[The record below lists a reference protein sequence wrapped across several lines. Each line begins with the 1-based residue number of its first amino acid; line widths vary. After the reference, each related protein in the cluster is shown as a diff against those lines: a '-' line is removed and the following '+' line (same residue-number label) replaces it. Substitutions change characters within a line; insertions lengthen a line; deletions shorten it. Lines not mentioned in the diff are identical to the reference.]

1 MSSIELRNVCK
12 SFGDKKVIKNISLK
26 INGGKIYGLLGRNGV
41 GKTTLLRLINNRQV
55 LNSGE
60 IFIDG
65 ENVYENQVALSKI
78 YLMEEKNYF
87 EEDMKISKIFKW
99 TKEFY
104 ENFDMD
110 YALHLSKEFS
120 LDINKKIKEL
130 STGYSSILKI
140 ILALSSGAEIVCF
153 DEPVLGLDANHRE
166 LFYKE
171 LLKLYEKTEK
181 TIIISTHLIEEVT
194 NIIEEVIILKDGQ
207 VIKSG
212 EIEEIL
218 SSVYSISGK
227 SNVVEE
233 YLKEC
238 VKKEDIVSIEEMASL
253 KKAIICG
260 EKNLLKIKTLGLN
273 LEKVELQKLFISLT
287 KKEEK

>member
-1 MSSIELRNVCK
+1 MSNIELRNVNK
-12 SFGDKKVIKNISLK
+12 SFKDKEVIKNISLK
-26 INGGKIYGLLGRNGV
+26 INGGKIYGLLGRNGA
-41 GKTTLLRLINNRQV
+41 GKTTLLRLINNREV
-55 LNSGE
+55 LTSGE
-60 IFIDG
+60 ILIDG
-65 ENVYENQVALSKI
+65 ENVYENQEALSKI

-104 ENFDMD
+104 KNFNMD
-110 YALHLSKEFS
+110 YALNLSKKFN

-140 ILALSSGAEIVCF
+140 ILALSSGAEILCF
-153 DEPVLGLDANHRE
+153 DEPVLGLDVNYRE

-171 LLKLYEKTEK
+171 LLKFYEKTEK
-181 TIIISTHLIEEVT
+181 TIIIATHLIEEIA

-212 EIEEIL
+212 EVEKIL
-218 SSVYSISGK
+218 SSVYSITGK
-227 SNVVEE
+227 SDVIKE
-233 YLKEC
+233 YLREY
-238 VKKEDIVSIEEMASL
+238 VKKGDVVSIEEMASFE
-253 KKAIICG
+253 KVIILG
-260 EKNLLKIKTLGLN
+260 EKDLSKIKTLGLN

-287 KKEEK
+287 NKGER

>member
-12 SFGDKKVIKNISLK
+12 SFGDKKVIKDIFLK
-26 INGGKIYGLLGRNGV
+26 INSGKIYGLLGRNGV
-41 GKTTLLRLINNRQV
+41 GKTTLLRLINNREI
-55 LNSGE
+55 LTSGE

-65 ENVYENQVALSKI
+65 ENSYENQEVLSKI
-78 YLMEEKNYF
+78 YLMEEKTYF

-104 ENFDMD
+104 KNFDMD
-110 YALHLSKEFS
+110 YALHLSKEFN

-140 ILALSSGAEIVCF
+140 ILAFSSGAEILCF

-171 LLKLYEKTEK
+171 LLKIYEKTEK

-218 SSVYSISGK
+218 SSTYLISGK

-238 VKKEDIVSIEEMASL
+238 VKKEDIVSIEEMASF
-253 KKAIICG
+253 KKVIIWG
-260 EKNLLKIKTLGLN
+260 EKNLLKIKTLGLK

-287 KKEEK
+287 KKEER

>member
-1 MSSIELRNVCK
+1 MSNIELRNVNK
-12 SFGDKKVIKNISLK
+12 SFKDKEVIKNISLK
-26 INGGKIYGLLGRNGV
+26 INGGKIYGLLGRNGA
-41 GKTTLLRLINNRQV
+41 GKTTLLRLINNREV
-55 LNSGE
+55 LTSGE

-65 ENVYENQVALSKI
+65 ENVYENQEALSKI

-104 ENFDMD
+104 KNFNMD
-110 YALHLSKEFS
+110 YALNLSKKFN

-140 ILALSSGAEIVCF
+140 ILALSSGAEILCF
-153 DEPVLGLDANHRE
+153 DEPVLGLDVNYRE

-171 LLKLYEKTEK
+171 LLKFYEKTEK
-181 TIIISTHLIEEVT
+181 TIIIATHLIEEIA

-212 EIEEIL
+212 EVEKIL
-218 SSVYSISGK
+218 SSVYSITGK
-227 SNVVEE
+227 SDVVKE
-233 YLKEC
+233 YLREY
-238 VKKEDIVSIEEMASL
+238 VKKDDVVSIEEMASFE
-253 KKAIICG
+253 KVIILG
-260 EKNLLKIKTLGLN
+260 EKDLSKIKTLGLN

-287 KKEEK
+287 NKGER

>member
-1 MSSIELRNVCK
+1 MSNIEFKNVNK
-12 SFGDKKVIKNISLK
+12 SFKDKEVIKNISLK

-41 GKTTLLRLINNRQV
+41 GKTTLLRLINNREV
-55 LNSGE
+55 LTSGE
-60 IFIDG
+60 ILIDG
-65 ENVYENQVALSKI
+65 ENVYENQEALSKI

-104 ENFDMD
+104 KNFNMD
-110 YALHLSKEFS
+110 YALNLSKEFN

-140 ILALSSGAEIVCF
+140 ILALSSGAEILCF
-153 DEPVLGLDANHRE
+153 DEPVLGLDVNYRE

-171 LLKLYEKTEK
+171 LLKFYEKTEK
-181 TIIISTHLIEEVT
+181 TIIIATHLIEEIA

-212 EIEEIL
+212 EVEKIL
-218 SSVYSISGK
+218 SSVYSITGK
-227 SNVVEE
+227 GHVVKE
-233 YLKEC
+233 YLREC
-238 VKKEDIVSIEEMASL
+238 VKKDDVVSIEEMASFE
-253 KKAIICG
+253 KVIILG
-260 EKNLLKIKTLGLN
+260 EKDLSKIKALGLN

-287 KKEEK
+287 NKGER

>member
-1 MSSIELRNVCK
+1 MSNIELRNVNK
-12 SFGDKKVIKNISLK
+12 SFKDKEVIKNISLK

-41 GKTTLLRLINNRQV
+41 GKTTLLRLINNREV
-55 LNSGE
+55 LTSGE
-60 IFIDG
+60 ILIDG
-65 ENVYENQVALSKI
+65 ENVYENQEALSKI

-104 ENFDMD
+104 KNFNID
-110 YALHLSKEFS
+110 YALNLSKKFN

-140 ILALSSGAEIVCF
+140 ILALSSGAEILCF
-153 DEPVLGLDANHRE
+153 DEPVLGLDVNYRE

-171 LLKLYEKTEK
+171 LLKFYEKTEK
-181 TIIISTHLIEEVT
+181 TIIIATHLIEEIA

-212 EIEEIL
+212 EVEKIL
-218 SSVYSISGK
+218 SSVYSITGK
-227 SNVVEE
+227 SDVVKE
-233 YLKEC
+233 YLREY
-238 VKKEDIVSIEEMASL
+238 VKKDDVVSIEEMASFE
-253 KKAIICG
+253 KVIILG
-260 EKNLLKIKTLGLN
+260 EKDLSKIKTLGLN

-287 KKEEK
+287 NKGER

>member
-1 MSSIELRNVCK
+1 MSNIELRNVNK
-12 SFGDKKVIKNISLK
+12 SFKDKEVIKNISLK
-26 INGGKIYGLLGRNGV
+26 INGGKIYGLLGRNGA
-41 GKTTLLRLINNRQV
+41 GKTTLLRLINNREV
-55 LNSGE
+55 LTSGE
-60 IFIDG
+60 ILIDG
-65 ENVYENQVALSKI
+65 ENVYENQEALSKI

-104 ENFDMD
+104 KNFNMD
-110 YALHLSKEFS
+110 YALNLSKKFN

-140 ILALSSGAEIVCF
+140 ILALSSGAEILCF
-153 DEPVLGLDANHRE
+153 DEPVLGLDVNYRE

-171 LLKLYEKTEK
+171 LLKFYEKTEK
-181 TIIISTHLIEEVT
+181 TIIIATHLIEEIA

-212 EIEEIL
+212 EVEKIL
-218 SSVYSISGK
+218 SSVYSITGK
-227 SNVVEE
+227 SDVIKE
-233 YLKEC
+233 YLREY
-238 VKKEDIVSIEEMASL
+238 VKKDDVVSIEEMASFE
-253 KKAIICG
+253 KVIILG
-260 EKNLLKIKTLGLN
+260 EKDLSKIKTLGLN

-287 KKEEK
+287 NKGER

>member
-1 MSSIELRNVCK
+1 MSNIELRNVNK
-12 SFGDKKVIKNISLK
+12 SFKDKEVIKNISLK
-26 INGGKIYGLLGRNGV
+26 INGGKIYGLLGRNGA
-41 GKTTLLRLINNRQV
+41 GKTTLLRLINNREV

-60 IFIDG
+60 ILIDG
-65 ENVYENQVALSKI
+65 ENVYENQEALSKI

-104 ENFDMD
+104 KNFNMD
-110 YALHLSKEFS
+110 YALNLSKKFN

-140 ILALSSGAEIVCF
+140 ILALSSGAEILCF
-153 DEPVLGLDANHRE
+153 DEPVLGLDVNYRE

-171 LLKLYEKTEK
+171 LLKFYEKTEK
-181 TIIISTHLIEEVT
+181 TIIIATHLIEEIA

-212 EIEEIL
+212 EVEKIL
-218 SSVYSISGK
+218 SSVYSITGK
-227 SNVVEE
+227 SDVVKE
-233 YLKEC
+233 YLREY
-238 VKKEDIVSIEEMASL
+238 VKKDDVVSIEEMASFE
-253 KKAIICG
+253 KVIILG
-260 EKNLLKIKTLGLN
+260 EKDLSKIKTLGLN

-287 KKEEK
+287 NKGER

>member
-1 MSSIELRNVCK
+1 MSNIELRNVNK
-12 SFGDKKVIKNISLK
+12 SFKDKEVIKNISLK
-26 INGGKIYGLLGRNGV
+26 INGGKIYGLLGRNGA
-41 GKTTLLRLINNRQV
+41 GKTTLLRLINNREV
-55 LNSGE
+55 LTSGE
-60 IFIDG
+60 ILIDG
-65 ENVYENQVALSKI
+65 ENVYENQEALSKI

-104 ENFDMD
+104 KNFNMD
-110 YALHLSKEFS
+110 YALNLSKKFN

-140 ILALSSGAEIVCF
+140 ILALSSGAEILCF
-153 DEPVLGLDANHRE
+153 DEPVLGLDVNYRE

-171 LLKLYEKTEK
+171 LLKFYEKTEK
-181 TIIISTHLIEEVT
+181 TIIIATHLIEEIA

-212 EIEEIL
+212 EVEKIL
-218 SSVYSISGK
+218 SSVYSITGK
-227 SNVVEE
+227 SDVVKE
-233 YLKEC
+233 YLREY
-238 VKKEDIVSIEEMASL
+238 VKKGDVVSIEEMASFE
-253 KKAIICG
+253 KVIILG
-260 EKNLLKIKTLGLN
+260 EKDLSKIKTLGLN

-287 KKEEK
+287 NKGER

>member
-1 MSSIELRNVCK
+1 MSNIELRNVNK
-12 SFGDKKVIKNISLK
+12 SFKDKEVIKNISLK
-26 INGGKIYGLLGRNGV
+26 INGGKIYGLLGRNGA
-41 GKTTLLRLINNRQV
+41 GKTTLLRLINNREV
-55 LNSGE
+55 LTSGE
-60 IFIDG
+60 ILIDG
-65 ENVYENQVALSKI
+65 ENVYENQEALSKI

-104 ENFDMD
+104 KNFNMD
-110 YALHLSKEFS
+110 YALNLSKKFN

-140 ILALSSGAEIVCF
+140 ILALSSGAEILCF
-153 DEPVLGLDANHRE
+153 DEPVLGLDVNYRE

-171 LLKLYEKTEK
+171 LLKFYEKTEK
-181 TIIISTHLIEEVT
+181 TIIIATHLIEEIA

-212 EIEEIL
+212 EVEKIL
-218 SSVYSISGK
+218 SSVYSITGESD
-227 SNVVEE
+227 VVKE
-233 YLKEC
+233 YLREY
-238 VKKEDIVSIEEMASL
+238 VKKDDVVSIEEMASFE
-253 KKAIICG
+253 KVIILG
-260 EKNLLKIKTLGLN
+260 EKDLSKIKTLGLN

-287 KKEEK
+287 NKGER

>member
-1 MSSIELRNVCK
+1 MSNIELRNVNK
-12 SFGDKKVIKNISLK
+12 SFKDKEVIKNISLK
-26 INGGKIYGLLGRNGV
+26 INGGKIYGLLGRNGA
-41 GKTTLLRLINNRQV
+41 GKTTLLRLINNREV
-55 LNSGE
+55 LTSGE
-60 IFIDG
+60 ILIDG
-65 ENVYENQVALSKI
+65 ENVYENQEALSKI

-104 ENFDMD
+104 KNFNMD
-110 YALHLSKEFS
+110 YALNLSKKFN

-140 ILALSSGAEIVCF
+140 ILALSSGAEILCF
-153 DEPVLGLDANHRE
+153 DEPVLGLDVNYRE

-171 LLKLYEKTEK
+171 LLKFYEKTEK
-181 TIIISTHLIEEVT
+181 TIIIATHLIEEIA

-212 EIEEIL
+212 EVEKIL
-218 SSVYSISGK
+218 SSVYSITGK
-227 SNVVEE
+227 SDVVKE
-233 YLKEC
+233 YLREY
-238 VKKEDIVSIEEMASL
+238 VKKDDVVSIEEMASFE
-253 KKAIICG
+253 KVIILG
-260 EKNLLKIKTLGLN
+260 EKDLSKIKTLGLN

-287 KKEEK
+287 NKGER